1 MNLLGREI
9 YGNINHGHRPGH
21 GGADAILHSSGK
33 SQCATEGHRHAAVYL
48 SEGEAEGV
56 RGDIAFCQSCI
67 ETGNFGFA
75 GSAVTL
81 DQNNFAGIGVTSN
94 GMKGNSWDTPQLGIR
109 AQIQHLKAYGSVE
122 PLEQNCVDPRFKWVK
137 RNSAP
142 FVEWLGQQEN
152 PLGSGWAKGK
162 NYGNKILTVLD
173 SVLQE
178 DKGDNA
184 MKVFTGEG
192 KKPGQG
198 ANGDILYQ
206 NKKFKNFELSVD
218 WKASKMGNSGIF
230 YYVREVP
237 GKPIYYAAPEVQVLD
252 NVDATDNKLA
262 NHLAG
267 SLYDMLPADPKTVNP
282 AGEWNTI
289 VIRVKDGKVTHTQ
302 NGKKVVE
309 YTLWSK
315 EWMIW

>member
-1 MNLLGREI
+1 MPANW
-9 YGNINHGHRPGH
+9 
-21 GGADAILHSSGK
+21 
-33 SQCATEGHRHAAVYL
+33 V
-48 SEGEAEGV
+48 
-56 RGDIAFCQSCI
+56 I
-67 ETGNFGFA
+67 E
-75 GSAVTL
+75 
-81 DQNNFAGIGVTSN
+81 
-94 GMKGNSWDTPQLGIR
+94 
-109 AQIQHLKAYGSVE
+109 
-122 PLEQNCVDPRFKWVK
+122 
-137 RNSAP
+137 
-142 FVEWLGQQEN
+142 
-152 PLGSGWAKGK
+152 
-162 NYGNKILTVLD
+162 
-173 SVLQE
+173 
-178 DKGDNA
+178 DNA

-218 WKASKMGNSGIF
+218 WKACKMGNSGIF

-252 NVDATDNKLA
+252 NVDATDNKLS

-315 EWMIW
+315 EWDDLVANSKFKNFPGFTEGISKEGYIGLQDHGYPIWFRNIKIRELK